1 MEMFNNEH
9 KKSMMRDLSTEEKLI
24 LLVLYAAELEGK
36 KLDWEKV
43 KAAVIFLL
51 KAKEEGLIKLEKD

>member
-1 MEMFNNEH
+1 MIEKPE
-9 KKSMMRDLSTEEKLI
+9 DLSIEQKLM
-24 LLVLYAAELEGK
+24 LLVLYRAKGPM
-36 KLDWEKV
+36 DWEKL